1 MLKTDFESPEK
12 KPLYVSP
19 SVKEIELVTS
29 QRILSGSSTPN
40 DPESGPV
47 SYPNW

>member
-19 SVKEIELVTS
+19 SVKEIKLVAS
-29 QRILSGSSTPN
+29 QRILAGSFDGEGSN
-40 DPESGPV
+40 DKNVP
-47 SYPNW
+47 W